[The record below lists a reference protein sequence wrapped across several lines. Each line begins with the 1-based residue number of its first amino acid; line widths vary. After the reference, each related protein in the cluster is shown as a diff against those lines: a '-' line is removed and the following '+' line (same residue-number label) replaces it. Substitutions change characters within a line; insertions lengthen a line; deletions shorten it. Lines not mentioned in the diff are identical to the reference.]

1 MGGNNGGNPNNTDR
15 SGNNGQNMD
24 PQLQR
29 ELAQRLAE
37 AEALRRELQRQG
49 RDVSQLDQ
57 AIQGLEGATNLR
69 SLSDDRA
76 LKILQNQLDALK
88 NFEFQLTKAITGQK
102 EGVRVGRTGDVPP
115 AYRAWVDEYY
125 REIGKTPGAKKPP
138 L

>member
-1 MGGNNGGNPNNTDR
+1 
-15 SGNNGQNMD
+15 MD

-29 ELAQRLAE
+29 ELAQRLSE

-57 AIQGLEGATNLR
+57 AIQGLRGANNLR
-69 SLSDDRA
+69 SLSDERA
-76 LKILQNQLDALK
+76 SKLLQTQVDALK
-88 NFEFQLTKAITGQK
+88 NFEFQLARAINGQK

-115 AYRAWVDEYY
+115 AYRALVDEYY

>member
-1 MGGNNGGNPNNTDR
+1 MGGQNGQPNQN
-15 SGNNGQNMD
+15 GGQNMD

-29 ELAQRLAE
+29 ELGQRLAD

-57 AIQGLEGATNLR
+57 AIQGLQGATNLR
-69 SLSDDRA
+69 SLSDERA
-76 LKILQNQLDALK
+76 AKLLQTQVDALK
-88 NFEFQLTKAITGQK
+88 NFEFQLSRAINGEK

>member
-1 MGGNNGGNPNNTDR
+1 MNGGNPNSNR
-15 SGNNGQNMD
+15 GQNMD

-37 AEALRRELQRQG
+37 AEALRRDLQRQG

-69 SLSDDRA
+69 SLSDERA
-76 LKILQNQLDALK
+76 AKLLHTQVDALK
-88 NFEFQLTKAITGQK
+88 NFEFQLARAINGQK
-102 EGVRVGRTGDVPP
+102 EGVRVVRTGDVPP

>member
-1 MGGNNGGNPNNTDR
+1 
-15 SGNNGQNMD
+15 MD

-29 ELAQRLAE
+29 ELAQRLAD
-37 AEALRRELQRQG
+37 AEALRRDLQRQG

-57 AIQGLEGATNLR
+57 AIQGLQNASNLR
-69 SLSDDRA
+69 SLSDERA
-76 LKILQNQLDALK
+76 AKLLQTQVDALK
-88 NFEFQLTKAITGQK
+88 NFEFQLARAINGQK

-138 L
+138 V

>member
-1 MGGNNGGNPNNTDR
+1 MSGNGGNQ
-15 SGNNGQNMD
+15 NNGNQGGQNQNMD

-29 ELAQRLAE
+29 ELAQRLAD

-57 AIQGLEGATNLR
+57 AIQGLQGASNLR

-76 LKILQNQLDALK
+76 AKLLQSQADALK
-88 NFEFQLTKAITGQK
+88 NFEFQLARVINGQK